1 MKRMSYLWRFV
12 GVMGAMIILA
22 GCAQQMALR
31 RLTPTEQQEF
41 RAYSKIMT
49 AKQTR
54 AYLAQETPAARLAFL
69 TKIGAMQRFQALSAL
84 DRTSVL
90 NGFIR
95 KGMSAEA
102 LHFLWGDP
110 YYTEGRPGQFENWIY
125 LGSSA
130 SLAETG
136 NDSRSFGSQ
145 VQVLLVNGQV
155 DTWMD
160 FVPTQDDKGD
170 TGGCKRGC

>member
-1 MKRMSYLWRFV
+1 MKRIPDLYRFA
-12 GVMGAMIILA
+12 GVMSVMIILA
-22 GCAQQMALR
+22 GCAQQVALR
-31 RLTPTEQQEF
+31 RLTPTEQQAF
-41 RAYSKIMT
+41 RAYNKVMT

-54 AYLAQETPAARLAFL
+54 TYLAQETPAARVAYL
-69 TKIGAMQRFQALSAL
+69 TEIGAAPRFQALTAQ
-84 DRTSVL
+84 DQASVL

-110 YYTEGRPGQFENWIY
+110 YYTEGRPGQFENWVY

-130 SLAETG
+130 SLAGTG

-145 VQVLLVNGQV
+145 VQVLLVDGQV

-160 FVPTQDDKGD
+160 FVPSTNDDAGD
-170 TGGCKRGC
+170 PGCDGC

>member
-1 MKRMSYLWRFV
+1 MKRIPDLYRLA
-12 GVMGAMIILA
+12 GVMSAMIILA
-22 GCAQQMALR
+22 GCAQQVALHH
-31 RLTPTEQQEF
+31 LTPTEQQEF

-54 AYLAQETPAARLAFL
+54 TYLAHETAAARVAYLTE
-69 TKIGAMQRFQALSAL
+69 IGAAQRFQALTAQ
-84 DRTSVL
+84 DQASVL

-95 KGMSAEA
+95 KGMDAEA

-110 YYTEGRPGQFENWIY
+110 YYTEGRPGQFENWVY

-136 NDSRSFGSQ
+136 NDSNSFGSR
-145 VQVLLVNGQV
+145 VQVVLIDGQV
-155 DTWMD
+155 NDWMD
-160 FVPTQDDKGD
+160 FIPTQDEAGD
-170 TGGCKRGC
+170 PGCDGC